1 MSQVHVMDLVGDESS
16 TSWRD
21 ASICRDL
28 DPSVFFPIGVTGV
41 AIEQIARA
49 KAICAEFPVRTE
61 CLDFAIATKQDFGV
75 WGGYDEEERRGMRR
89 RLRAVQAGLRGRELQ
104 SILGETEP
112 FDPFEADVRLAD
124 RS

>member
-21 ASICRDL
+21 DSICRDL

-49 KAICAEFPVRTE
+49 KAICAECPVRTE

-89 RLRAVQAGLRGRELQ
+89 RLRAVQAGLRGREEQ
-104 SILGETEP
+104 SLGETEP
-112 FDPFEADVRLAD
+112 FDPFEGDVSLVDHA
-124 RS
+124 

>member
-1 MSQVHVMDLVGDESS
+1 MDLVGDESS

-28 DPSVFFPIGVTGV
+28 DPSVFFPVGVTGV

-49 KAICAEFPVRTE
+49 KAICAECPVRTE
-61 CLDFAIATKQDFGV
+61 CLDFTIATKQDFGV

-89 RLRAVQAGLRGRELQ
+89 RLRAVQAGLRGREEQ

-112 FDPFEADVRLAD
+112 FDPFEGDVRFAD
-124 RS
+124 HS

>member
-28 DPSVFFPIGVTGV
+28 DPSVFFPVGVTGV

-49 KAICAEFPVRTE
+49 KAICAECPVRTE
-61 CLDFAIATKQDFGV
+61 CLDFTIATKQDFGV

-89 RLRAVQAGLRGRELQ
+89 RLRAVQAGLRGREEQ

-112 FDPFEADVRLAD
+112 FDPFEGDVRFAD
-124 RS
+124 HS